1 MDFCG
6 DQGSHMYLQ
15 SASLLRVTREKYVLM
30 LSMCI
35 LSPALYLE
43 PSFFMAIMR
52 SVMVYM
58 PVKEADR
65 MIFFSYISDK
75 TWEQTEI

>member
-1 MDFCG
+1 
-6 DQGSHMYLQ
+6 
-15 SASLLRVTREKYVLM
+15 M

-58 PVKEADR
+58 SVKEADR